1 MEVKKKIYSKS
12 VLKNMS
18 LTMEDRAEKLHN
30 LFSKEHLNKIKSIFS
45 MFVLSETQIKAI
57 SAICEQNMQ
66 YGSSKDV
73 EIRKKTTL
81 LMENTFIRRN
91 LSGNEN
97 GIYLGLDLGGT
108 NFRVVRMKFVEGTAN
123 TVLKYYKIPD
133 ECFTG
138 PCHLVFEYMADC
150 IEDFLKYDNLENE
163 KNIPL
168 GFTFSFPSEK
178 KNLTHVKLI
187 NWTKTFKCTD
197 GPGLDQGQILMD
209 LLEKKNLPVKLVA
222 IISDTTAALITG
234 NFLDKKCTIGLI
246 LGTGS
251 NVCYIENVDSIEKWE
266 DDNDCS
272 KQVMINV
279 EWGGLSDTGCLDFLR
294 NKYDYNVDKLSNHI
308 NSFTFEKL
316 FSGLY
321 LGEVVRQILTD
332 MTKLGILFN
341 NNGSQKLFTP
351 WRFQTMYVADI
362 ESDTDEDFTNTSNIL
377 KELDLLQVSQ
387 KADLILVKEVCALV
401 SQRGA
406 YIVAAALSALVDRTK
421 REEVTIAVDG
431 SLYENHPKYHSYM
444 MDVIHAL
451 SPQTKTNIILAKDS
465 SGQGSAIAAALV
477 TQKS

>member
-1 MEVKKKIYSKS
+1 MEVKKPYPKS

-30 LFSKEHLNKIKSIFS
+30 LFSKEHLNQIKSIFS
-45 MFVLSETQIKAI
+45 MFVLSEMQIKAI

-66 YGSSKDV
+66 YGSSRDV

-178 KNLTHVKLI
+178 KNLTH
-187 NWTKTFKCTD
+187 
-197 GPGLDQGQILMD
+197 
-209 LLEKKNLPVKLVA
+209 NLPVKLVA

-341 NNGSQKLFTP
+341 KNGSQKLFTP

-377 KELDLLQVSQ
+377 KELDLLQLSQ
-387 KADLILVKEVCALV
+387 KADLMLVKEVCALV

-421 REEVTIAVDG
+421 REVVTIAVDG